1 MGRTA
6 IDLTGQQFGLWRVL
20 EKTEERTS
28 SGDVKWLCECSCE
41 QHTQKIISAHSL
53 RSGRSKSCGCISKK
67 PIKDISGEI
76 YGNLKVLKEY
86 FRKNNRKYRGE

>member
-41 QHTQKIISAHSL
+41 QHT
-53 RSGRSKSCGCISKK
+53 
-67 PIKDISGEI
+67 
-76 YGNLKVLKEY
+76 
-86 FRKNNRKYRGE
+86 